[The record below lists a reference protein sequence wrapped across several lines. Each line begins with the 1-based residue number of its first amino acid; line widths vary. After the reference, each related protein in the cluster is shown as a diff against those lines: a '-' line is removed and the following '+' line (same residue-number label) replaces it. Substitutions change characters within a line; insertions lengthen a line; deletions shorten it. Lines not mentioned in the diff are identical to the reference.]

1 MKCIYNCNTCSNF
14 YSSFPSWNWKISQW
28 NAYTLAELYIQY
40 TCHYEYIVDPHGRI
54 DYGKLIEIQMFRFSV
69 KVTWSWFAI
78 LCFGNT
84 PQTKKRKAWD
94 GSAGCESDALS
105 VNIASPEIMW
115 IERDP
120 GGNLGKCQIFICK
133 ISHIGIQDGWC
144 ENCAV
149 WEILLISSFP
159 VDFFFFRFPFQSDS
173 YGGRYHGN
181 VQ

>member
-115 IERDP
+115 IKRDP
-120 GGNLGKCQIFICK
+120 GVTWVNVRSLYVK
-133 ISHIGIQDGWC
+133 
-144 ENCAV
+144 
-149 WEILLISSFP
+149 
-159 VDFFFFRFPFQSDS
+159 FRTLE
-173 YGGRYHGN
+173 YKMGGART
-181 VQ
+181 VQHEKYC